1 MPVNIVREGYSTIG
15 SGWGVMSKK
24 CEWVMDGLGDTS
36 STVMT
41 TRAPAVML
49 KSKEGLADIG
59 QV

>member
-1 MPVNIVREGYSTIG
+1 
-15 SGWGVMSKK
+15 MSKK

>member
-1 MPVNIVREGYSTIG
+1 
-15 SGWGVMSKK
+15 MSKK
-24 CEWVMDGLGDTS
+24 CEWVMNVVDDTS
-36 STVMT
+36 STLMT